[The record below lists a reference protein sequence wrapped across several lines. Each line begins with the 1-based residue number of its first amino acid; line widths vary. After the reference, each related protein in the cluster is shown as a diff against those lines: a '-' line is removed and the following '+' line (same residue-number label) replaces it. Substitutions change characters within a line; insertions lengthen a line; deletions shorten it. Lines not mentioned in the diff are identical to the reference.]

1 MVDGRGAPEE
11 PSYQEAVSLL
21 YSVAFTIKMSK
32 RNGSQPEG
40 YFDYVVP
47 PLEGLWNCSEEGVHP
62 DRSRWVWTSLLRQP
76 EFVTGE
82 VFRWAVA
89 QAARKKPELDY
100 ARVRLEPY
108 GEGLCVQMLHMGP
121 YSREQETVDTLA
133 AFLER
138 EGLVYDHGRRHH
150 EIYLSDPRRCA
161 PERLKTVLRLPVK
174 RKIV

>member
-1 MVDGRGAPEE
+1 MIMWCLLWRGFGTAR
-11 PSYQEAVSLL
+11 
-21 YSVAFTIKMSK
+21 K
-32 RNGSQPEG
+32 RGFIRIGAGGYGHPYCGSRNLSPA
-40 YFDYVVP
+40 
-47 PLEGLWNCSEEGVHP
+47 
-62 DRSRWVWTSLLRQP
+62 T
-76 EFVTGE
+76 

>member
-1 MVDGRGAPEE
+1 MCIRD
-11 PSYQEAVSLL
+11 S
-21 YSVAFTIKMSK
+21 
-32 RNGSQPEG
+32 
-40 YFDYVVP
+40 
-47 PLEGLWNCSEEGVHP
+47 
-62 DRSRWVWTSLLRQP
+62 
-76 EFVTGE
+76 
-82 VFRWAVA
+82 RWAVA

>member
-1 MVDGRGAPEE
+1 M
-11 PSYQEAVSLL
+11 
-21 YSVAFTIKMSK
+21 
-32 RNGSQPEG
+32 
-40 YFDYVVP
+40 
-47 PLEGLWNCSEEGVHP
+47 
-62 DRSRWVWTSLLRQP
+62 RQP

-150 EIYLSDPRRCA
+150 EI
-161 PERLKTVLRLPVK
+161 
-174 RKIV
+174 

>member
-1 MVDGRGAPEE
+1 MIMWCLLWRGFGTAR
-11 PSYQEAVSLL
+11 
-21 YSVAFTIKMSK
+21 K
-32 RNGSQPEG
+32 RGFIRIGAGG
-40 YFDYVVP
+40 Y
-47 PLEGLWNCSEEGVHP
+47 GHP
-62 DRSRWVWTSLLRQP
+62 LLRQP